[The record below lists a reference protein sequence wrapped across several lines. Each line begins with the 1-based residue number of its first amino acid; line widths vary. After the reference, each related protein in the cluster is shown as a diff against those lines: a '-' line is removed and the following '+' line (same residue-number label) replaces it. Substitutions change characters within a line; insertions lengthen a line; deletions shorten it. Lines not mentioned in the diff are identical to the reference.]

1 MDDRLIPTGE
11 LLPVEGTPFD
21 FRKGQTIGA
30 ALAASHPQLKIGGGV
45 DHNFVLGDNRHL
57 RHAVHAVSP
66 RSGLAVD
73 CWTDMPG
80 VQVYTANFLGEDA
93 GKGGIN
99 LYRHQGFCMETQF
112 FPDSPNHPE
121 FPSTR
126 LKAGEAFHSVTEY
139 RFTQT

>member
-1 MDDRLIPTGE
+1 MPESRQKSWSSRNEPSHQRLTRI
-11 LLPVEGTPFD
+11 
-21 FRKGQTIGA
+21 TIR
-30 ALAASHPQLKIGGGV
+30 LSL
-45 DHNFVLGDNRHL
+45 
-57 RHAVHAVSP
+57 
-66 RSGLAVD
+66 
-73 CWTDMPG
+73 PG

-126 LKAGEAFHSVTEY
+126 LKAREAFHSVTEY